1 MCNNRE
7 NIEKET
13 QNEQTYVVHK
23 INNNVK
29 ETEKVRVRIVSHHFL
44 SIYVICYYRFS
55 IRGFSTTEILIIP
68 RKTMVKNVLLRN

>member
-13 QNEQTYVVHK
+13 QNEQTYVVRRHTHK

-29 ETEKVRVRIVSHHFL
+29 EMEKS
-44 SIYVICYYRFS
+44 
-55 IRGFSTTEILIIP
+55 
-68 RKTMVKNVLLRN
+68 